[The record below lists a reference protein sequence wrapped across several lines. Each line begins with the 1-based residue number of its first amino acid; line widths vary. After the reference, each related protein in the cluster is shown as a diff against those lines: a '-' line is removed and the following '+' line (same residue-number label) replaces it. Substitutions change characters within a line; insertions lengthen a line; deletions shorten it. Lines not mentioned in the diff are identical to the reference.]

1 MSSSSRCLEMWKSS
15 PTEADS
21 VRRRSVLQ
29 RSVAAMS
36 IVATLA
42 GCATGAALREARRAE
57 ERQDY
62 DVAVVEYNRALQRD
76 PDNVDA
82 RTGLQRAKLRASQEH
97 FTRARRFAAN
107 GRLDEAAVEYKL
119 AVELNPDNPVIVQ
132 ELEQIQNQLRA
143 KVAINRDGK
152 TDLEALVERMKAQRL
167 PGTEIAA
174 EPLPDELIFR
184 SSPNDVIIRA
194 LAQLAKVNVV
204 FDPAF
209 RPSPISIEIRNQTF
223 AEALQSITASTQNF
237 YRVTAPRT
245 ITIIPDTAAKR
256 REYEEDIVRTFYLSN
271 ADPKETMD
279 LLRVVID
286 ARRIG
291 AIQGT
296 NAITITDTAERVEAA
311 GRLIS
316 IIDKARPEVMTDVEL
331 LEVNRTRFTEYGLQF
346 ASPGSA
352 GINGIADANRT
363 GLTLD
368 DLKNL
373 SGSQILMT
381 QVPGVYYRLLKQD
394 RTTRVLANPQL
405 RSQVGY
411 SAQAQFGDRVPVP
424 VTTFS
429 PIATGGVNQQPI
441 TSYNYENIGVN
452 IDITP
457 RTHMNNE
464 VTLALTIQVTSI
476 SGTGFGG
483 LPTFGNRSIKTT
495 IRLKDGETNM
505 LAGLIRDDERKVRDG
520 IPGLSDIPGIGHL
533 LGHSS
538 TDRTQTDVIVMLTP
552 RIVRVLELSEEDLRA
567 FQMGRDSGSTITAP
581 GRLGGPP
588 GGMPLPGL
596 PDEPSIDR
604 PVIDP
609 NVGAPLP
616 GAPQPAK
623 PVLPPA
629 PPPQTPPSPGQ
640 APPPR

>member
-1 MSSSSRCLEMWKSS
+1 MTS
-15 PTEADS
+15 
-21 VRRRSVLQ
+21 
-29 RSVAAMS
+29 
-36 IVATLA
+36 
-42 GCATGAALREARRAE
+42 AALREARRAE

-62 DVAVVEYNRALQRD
+62 DVAVVEYHPRAPSATQ
-76 PDNVDA
+76 
-82 RTGLQRAKLRASQEH
+82 TTSTRAPASSAPSCAPSQDH
-97 FTRARRFAAN
+97 FTRARRLSGT
-107 GRLDEAAVEYKL
+107 GRLEEAATEYKI
-119 AVELNPDNPVIVQ
+119 AAELNPDNPVIAQ

-143 KVAINRDGK
+143 KIAINRDGK
-152 TDLEALVERMKAQRL
+152 TELEALVDRMKGQRL
-167 PGTEIAA
+167 PGLDVPAD
-174 EPLPDELIFR
+174 PLPDELIFR
-184 SSPNDVIIRA
+184 DASNQVIIRA
-194 LAQLAKVNVV
+194 LAQMAKVNVV

-223 AEALQSITASTQNF
+223 AEALQSITASTQTF

-245 ITIIPDTAAKR
+245 ITIIPDTPAKR

-271 ADPKETMD
+271 ADLKETMD
-279 LLRVVID
+279 LLRIVID

-291 AIQGT
+291 AMQGT
-296 NAITITDTAERVEAA
+296 NAITITDTAERIEAA

-331 LEVNRTRFTEYGLQF
+331 LEVNRQKFTEYGLQF

-352 GINGIADANRT
+352 GINGVADVNKP
-363 GLTLD
+363 GLTFD
-368 DLKNL
+368 DLRNL
-373 SGSQILMT
+373 TGSQIFMT
-381 QVPGVYYRLLKQD
+381 QVPGVYYRLVKQD

-441 TSYNYENIGVN
+441 TSFNYENIGVN

-483 LPTFGNRSIKTT
+483 LPTFGNRLIKTT

-505 LAGLIRDDERKVRDG
+505 LAGLIRDDERKIRDG

-538 TDRTQTDVIVMLTP
+538 NERQQTDVIVMLTP
-552 RIVRVLELSEEDLRA
+552 RIVRVLELTEEDLRG
-567 FQMGRDSGSTITAP
+567 FQMGSGCRSRRHHGRTRGRTRRRCDAPAAGSGTRSKSSERAQRPATAW
-581 GRLGGPP
+581 R
-588 GGMPLPGL
+588 
-596 PDEPSIDR
+596 R
-604 PVIDP
+604 C
-609 NVGAPLP
+609 
-616 GAPQPAK
+616 QPAQ

-629 PPPQTPPSPGQ
+629 PQPQTPPNPGQ
-640 APPPR
+640 ATPPR

>member
-1 MSSSSRCLEMWKSS
+1 MFSRFEIKSS
-15 PTEADS
+15 I
-21 VRRRSVLQ
+21 
-29 RSVAAMS
+29 AALS
-36 IVATLA
+36 IVALLS
-42 GCATGAALREARRAE
+42 GCVTGAALREARRAE

-62 DVAVVEYNRALQRD
+62 DLAVVEYTRAVQHD

-82 RTGLQRAKLRASQEH
+82 RSGLQRAKLRASQDH
-97 FTRARRFAAN
+97 FTRARRLSAT
-107 GRLDEAAVEYKL
+107 GRLEDAASEYKL
-119 AVELNPDNPVIVQ
+119 AAELNPDNPVIGA
-132 ELEQIQNQLRA
+132 ELEQTQNQLRA
-143 KVAINRDGK
+143 RIAINRDGK
-152 TDLEALVERMKAQRL
+152 TELEALVERMKRQRL
-167 PGTEIAA
+167 PGLEVPAD
-174 EPLPDELIFR
+174 PLPDELIFR
-184 SSPNDVIIRA
+184 DASSQVIIRA
-194 LAQLAKVNVV
+194 IAQMAKVNVV

-223 AEALQSITASTQNF
+223 AEALQSITGSTQTF

-245 ITIIPDTAAKR
+245 ITIIPDTPAKR

-271 ADPKETMD
+271 ADLKETMD
-279 LLRVVID
+279 LLRIVID

-296 NAITITDTAERVEAA
+296 NAITITDTAERIEAA

-316 IIDKARPEVMTDVEL
+316 MIDKARPEVMTDVEL
-331 LEVNRTRFTEYGLQF
+331 LEVNRARFTEYGLQF

-352 GINGIADANRT
+352 GINGVADVNRP
-363 GLTLD
+363 GLTFD

-373 SGSQILMT
+373 TGSQILMT

-411 SAQAQFGDRVPVP
+411 SAQAEFGDRVPVP

-441 TSYNYENIGVN
+441 TSFNYENIGVN

-464 VTLALTIQVTSI
+464 VTLALAIRVTSI

-483 LPTFGNRSIKTT
+483 LPTFGNRLIKTT

-520 IPGLSDIPGIGHL
+520 IPGLSDIPGIGRM
-533 LGHSS
+533 LGHTS
-538 TDRTQTDVIVMLTP
+538 TDRNQTDVIVMLTP
-552 RIVRVLELSEEDLRA
+552 RIVRVLELTEEDLRG
-567 FQMGRDSGSTITAP
+567 FQMGRDTGAAGGIVG
-581 GRLGGPP
+581 GRLGGP
-588 GGMPLPGL
+588 GVGIPLPM
-596 PDEPSIDR
+596 PDQPPVPEPDAA
-604 PVIDP
+604 
-609 NVGAPLP
+609 APLP
-616 GAPQPAK
+616 GAPVQ
-623 PVLPPA
+623 PVLPPTPA
-629 PPPQTPPSPGQ
+629 PQTPPSRGQ
-640 APPPR
+640 TPPR

>member
-1 MSSSSRCLEMWKSS
+1 MFSRFELKS
-15 PTEADS
+15 
-21 VRRRSVLQ
+21 
-29 RSVAAMS
+29 SVAALS
-36 IVATLA
+36 IIALLS
-42 GCATGAALREARRAE
+42 GCVTGAALREARRAE

-62 DVAVVEYNRALQRD
+62 DLAVVAYTRAVQHD
-76 PDNVDA
+76 PNNVDA
-82 RTGLQRAKLRASQEH
+82 RAGLRRAKLRASQDH
-97 FTRARRFAAN
+97 FTRARRLSAT
-107 GRLDEAAVEYKL
+107 GRLEEAAGEYKL
-119 AVELNPDNPVIVQ
+119 AAELNPDNPVIVA
-132 ELEQIQNQLRA
+132 ELEQTQNQLRA
-143 KVAINRDGK
+143 RIAINRDGK
-152 TDLEALVERMKAQRL
+152 TELEALVERMKRQRL
-167 PGTEIAA
+167 PGLEVPA

-184 SSPNDVIIRA
+184 DASNQVIIRA
-194 LAQLAKVNVV
+194 LAQMAKVNVV

-223 AEALQSITASTQNF
+223 AEALQSITGSTQTF

-245 ITIIPDTAAKR
+245 ITIIPDTPAKR

-271 ADPKETMD
+271 ADLKETMD
-279 LLRVVID
+279 LLRIVID

-296 NAITITDTAERVEAA
+296 NAITITDTAERIEAA

-316 IIDKARPEVMTDVEL
+316 MIDKARPEVMTDVEL

-352 GINGIADANRT
+352 GVDGAADVNRT
-363 GLTLD
+363 GLTFN

-373 SGSQILMT
+373 TGSQILMT

-411 SAQAQFGDRVPVP
+411 SAQAEFGDRVPVP

-464 VTLALTIQVTSI
+464 VTLALVIRVTSI

-483 LPTFGNRSIKTT
+483 LPTFGNRLIKTT

-505 LAGLIRDDERKVRDG
+505 LAGLIRDDERKARDG

-533 LGHSS
+533 LGQSS
-538 TDRTQTDVIVMLTP
+538 TDRNQTDVIVMLTP
-552 RIVRVLELSEEDLRA
+552 RIVRVLELTEEDLRG
-567 FQMGRDSGSTITAP
+567 FQVGRDTGSPGAITG
-581 GRLGGPP
+581 GRLGGP
-588 GGMPLPGL
+588 GVGIPLPL
-596 PDEPSIDR
+596 PDQP
-604 PVIDP
+604 PAPDP
-609 NVGAPLP
+609 DAVVPAP
-616 GAPQPAK
+616 GAPVQPL
-623 PVLPPA
+623 LPPA
-629 PPPQTPPSPGQ
+629 PAPQTPPSRGQ
-640 APPPR
+640 APPR

>member
-1 MSSSSRCLEMWKSS
+1 MKKATKTNRKEKMIRLAVVGLVWAFAITLYCLPWTR
-15 PTEADS
+15 TEAAAAAPRPIEQFN
-21 VRRRSVLQ
+21 RRPVPNYDLNAARNLQ
-29 RSVAAMS
+29 NMRQ
-36 IVATLA
+36 
-42 GCATGAALREARRAE
+42 ATGAQL
-57 ERQDY
+57 
-62 DVAVVEYNRALQRD
+62 
-76 PDNVDA
+76 
-82 RTGLQRAKLRASQEH
+82 
-97 FTRARRFAAN
+97 
-107 GRLDEAAVEYKL
+107 AAVQTLKT
-119 AVELNPDNPVIVQ
+119 ASSAQNMQVRWNTFGGSPDVMYDFASP
-132 ELEQIQNQLRA
+132 A
-143 KVAINRDGK
+143 Y
-152 TDLEALVERMKAQRL
+152 
-167 PGTEIAA
+167 PGTPEEAGRAFLTQNAAAFGIANINNLRLFSQTQA
-174 EPLPDELIFR
+174 LGGTLLRFQQTFGGIDVKDGGVGLVLNA
-184 SSPNDVIIRA
+184 SNQVIIRA
-194 LAQLAKVNVV
+194 LAQMAKVNVV

-223 AEALQSITASTQNF
+223 AEALQSITGSTQTF

-245 ITIIPDTAAKR
+245 ITIIPDTPAKR

-271 ADPKETMD
+271 ADLKETMD
-279 LLRVVID
+279 LLRIVID

-296 NAITITDTAERVEAA
+296 NAITITDTAERIEAA

-316 IIDKARPEVMTDVEL
+316 MIDKARPEVMTDVEL
-331 LEVNRTRFTEYGLQF
+331 LEVNRARFTEYGLQF
-346 ASPGSA
+346 ASPNSA
-352 GINGIADANRT
+352 GPNGIADVNRT
-363 GLTLD
+363 GLTFN

-373 SGSQILMT
+373 TGSQILMT

-411 SAQAQFGDRVPVP
+411 SAQAEFGDRVPVP

-464 VTLALTIQVTSI
+464 VTLALAIRVTSI

-483 LPTFGNRSIKTT
+483 LPTFGNRLIKTT

-533 LGHSS
+533 LGQSS
-538 TDRTQTDVIVMLTP
+538 TDRNQTDVIVMLTP
-552 RIVRVLELSEEDLRA
+552 RIVRVLELTEEDLRG
-567 FQMGRDSGSTITAP
+567 FQMGRDTGTTGAIP
-581 GRLGGPP
+581 GGRLGGP
-588 GGMPLPGL
+588 GVGIPLPL
-596 PDEPSIDR
+596 PDQPPAPDPDAAVPS
-604 PVIDP
+604 
-609 NVGAPLP
+609 P
-616 GAPQPAK
+616 GAPVQ

-629 PPPQTPPSPGQ
+629 PAPQTPPGRGQ
-640 APPPR
+640 TPPR

>member
-1 MSSSSRCLEMWKSS
+1 MSS

-21 VRRRSVLQ
+21 VFFRYEPARWI
-29 RSVAAMS
+29 AAAS
-36 IVATLA
+36 IIAALSACV
-42 GCATGAALREARRAE
+42 TGAALREARRAE
-57 ERQDY
+57 ERLDY
-62 DVAVVEYNRALQRD
+62 DLAVVEYNRALQRD
-76 PDNVDA
+76 PDNVNA
-82 RTGLQRAKLRASQEH
+82 RVGLQRARLRASQDH
-97 FTRARRFAAN
+97 FTRARRFVAN
-107 GRLDEAAVEYKL
+107 GRLEEAAAEYKV
-119 AVELNPDNPVIVQ
+119 AAELNPDNRVIVE
-132 ELEQIQNQLRA
+132 ELEQTQNQLRA
-143 KVAINRDGK
+143 KIAINRNGK
-152 TDLEALVERMKAQRL
+152 TDLEALVERMKGQRL
-167 PGTEIAA
+167 PGIDVPAD
-174 EPLPDELIFR
+174 PLPDELIFR
-184 SSPNDVIIRA
+184 NSPNDVIIRA

-209 RPSPISIEIRNQTF
+209 RASPISIEIRNQAF
-223 AEALQSITASTQNF
+223 GEALQSITTSTQNF

-245 ITIIPDTAAKR
+245 ITIIPDTPAKR

-271 ADPKETMD
+271 ADLKETMD
-279 LLRVVID
+279 LLRIVID

-316 IIDKARPEVMTDVEL
+316 MIDKARPEVMTDVEL

-346 ASPGSA
+346 ASPGSE
-352 GINGIADANRT
+352 GINGVADVNRT
-363 GLTLD
+363 GLTFD
-368 DLKNL
+368 DLRNL
-373 SGSQILMT
+373 TGSQILMT

-476 SGTGFGG
+476 SGSGFGG
-483 LPTFGNRSIKTT
+483 LPTFGNRLIKTT
-495 IRLKDGETNM
+495 IRLRDGETNM

-538 TDRTQTDVIVMLTP
+538 NDRTQTDVIVMLTP
-552 RIVRVLELSEEDLRA
+552 RIVRVLELSEDDLRA
-567 FQMGRDSGSTITAP
+567 FQMGRDSSSTGTAP
-581 GRLGGPP
+581 GGRIGAPP
-588 GGMPLPGL
+588 GGIPLPMT
-596 PDEPSIDR
+596 PDEPPVPDR
-604 PVIDP
+604 PDVAPDP
-609 NVGAPLP
+609 GAPLP
-616 GAPQPAK
+616 GVPQPAK
-623 PVLPPA
+623 PVLPPQ
-629 PPPQTPPSPGQ
+629 PPPNPGQ

>member
-1 MSSSSRCLEMWKSS
+1 VVYRFAPKRWL
-15 PTEADS
+15 
-21 VRRRSVLQ
+21 
-29 RSVAAMS
+29 AA
-36 IVATLA
+36 LA
-42 GCATGAALREARRAE
+42 LAAALPGCVTSASLREARRAE

-62 DVAVVEYNRALQRD
+62 DFAVVEYTRALQAD
-76 PDNVDA
+76 PDNVNA
-82 RTGLQRAKLRASQEH
+82 REGLRRARLRASQDH
-97 FTRARRFAAN
+97 FTMARRLSAN
-107 GRLDEAAVEYKL
+107 GRLEEAASEYKL
-119 AVELNPDNPVIVQ
+119 AAELNPDNRVIVE
-132 ELEQIQNQLRA
+132 ELEKTQNQLRA
-143 KVAINRDGK
+143 KIAVNRGGK
-152 TDLEALVERMKAQRL
+152 TDLEALVERMMGQRL
-167 PGTEIAA
+167 PGLEVPA

-184 SSPNDVIIRA
+184 NSPNDVIIRA

-223 AEALQSITASTQNF
+223 GEALQSITASTQNF
-237 YRVTAPRT
+237 YRATAPRT
-245 ITIIPDTAAKR
+245 ITVIPDTPAKR

-271 ADPKETMD
+271 ADLKETMD

-291 AIQGT
+291 AMQGT

-316 IIDKARPEVMTDVEL
+316 MIDKARPEVMTDVEL
-331 LEVNRTRFTEYGLQF
+331 LEVNRTRLTEYGLQL

-352 GINGIADANRT
+352 GINGAADVNRP

-368 DLKNL
+368 DLRNL
-373 SGSQILMT
+373 SGSQVLMT
-381 QVPGVYYRLLKQD
+381 QVPGLYYRLLKQD

-411 SAQAQFGDRVPVP
+411 SAQAQFGDRVPLP

-429 PIATGGVNQQPI
+429 PIAPGGVNQQPI
-441 TSYNYENIGVN
+441 TSFNYENIGVN

-483 LPTFGNRSIKTT
+483 LPTFGNRLIKTT
-495 IRLKDGETNM
+495 IRLRDGETNM

-538 TDRTQTDVIVMLTP
+538 NERNQTDVIVMLTP
-552 RIVRVLELSEEDLRA
+552 RIVRVLELSEDDLRA
-567 FQMGRDSGSTITAP
+567 FQMGRDSSSTGTAP
-581 GRLGGPP
+581 AGRLGGPSG
-588 GGMPLPGL
+588 GGMMLPL
-596 PDEPSIDR
+596 PDEPPATVQPDVA
-604 PVIDP
+604 PEA
-609 NVGAPLP
+609 GAPLP
-616 GAPQPAK
+616 GVPQPAR
-623 PVLPPA
+623 PVLPPPA
-629 PPPQTPPSPGQ
+629 PPQTPPNPGQ

>member
-1 MSSSSRCLEMWKSS
+1 VL
-15 PTEADS
+15 
-21 VRRRSVLQ
+21 RRLLSNRA
-29 RSVAAMS
+29 VAALA
-36 IVATLA
+36 IVASLA
-42 GCATGAALREARRAE
+42 GCVTSAALHEARRAE

-62 DVAVVEYNRALQRD
+62 DVAVVEFTRAVQAD
-76 PDNVDA
+76 PNNIDA
-82 RTGLQRAKLRASQEH
+82 RSGLQRAKLRASQDH
-97 FTRARRFAAN
+97 FTRARRLS
-107 GRLDEAAVEYKL
+107 GTGHLEEAATEYKI
-119 AVELNPDNPVIVQ
+119 AAELNPDNPVIAQ

-143 KVAINRDGK
+143 KIAINRNGK
-152 TDLEALVERMKAQRL
+152 TELEALVDRMKGQRL
-167 PGTEIAA
+167 PGLDVPAD
-174 EPLPDELIFR
+174 PLPDELIFR
-184 SSPNDVIIRA
+184 DASNQVIIRA
-194 LAQLAKVNVV
+194 LAQMAKVNVV

-223 AEALQSITASTQNF
+223 AEALQSIVASTQTF

-245 ITIIPDTAAKR
+245 ITIIPDTPAKR

-271 ADPKETMD
+271 ADLKETMD
-279 LLRVVID
+279 LLRIVID

-296 NAITITDTAERVEAA
+296 NAITITDTAERIEAA

-331 LEVNRTRFTEYGLQF
+331 LEVNRSRFKEYGLQF

-352 GINGIADANRT
+352 GINGVADVNKP

-368 DLKNL
+368 DLRNL
-373 SGSQILMT
+373 TGSQVFMT
-381 QVPGVYYRLLKQD
+381 QVPGVYYRLVKQD

-441 TSYNYENIGVN
+441 TSFNYENIGVN

-483 LPTFGNRSIKTT
+483 LPTFGNRLIKTT

-505 LAGLIRDDERKVRDG
+505 LAGLIRDDERKIRDG

-538 TDRTQTDVIVMLTP
+538 NEQNQTDVIVMLTP
-552 RIVRVLELSEEDLRA
+552 RIVRVLELTEEDLRG
-567 FQMGRDSGSTITAP
+567 FQMGRDVGTAGGGAG
-581 GRLGGPP
+581 GRVGGPAGGVMLPLPDQPPAPNPANDPNAPPPQP
-588 GGMPLPGL
+588 GGA
-596 PDEPSIDR
+596 
-604 PVIDP
+604 V
-609 NVGAPLP
+609 
-616 GAPQPAK
+616 Q

-629 PPPQTPPSPGQ
+629 PQPQTPPNPGQ
-640 APPPR
+640 ATAPR

>member
-1 MSSSSRCLEMWKSS
+1 VLSRLEPKRWI
-15 PTEADS
+15 
-21 VRRRSVLQ
+21 
-29 RSVAAMS
+29 AAAS
-36 IVATLA
+36 IVATLSA
-42 GCATGAALREARRAE
+42 CATSGSVRDARRAE

-62 DVAVVEYNRALQRD
+62 DLAVVEYNRALQRD
-76 PDNVDA
+76 PDNVNA
-82 RTGLQRAKLRASQEH
+82 RTGLQRARLRASQEH
-97 FTRARRFAAN
+97 FTRARRLVAN
-107 GRLDEAAVEYKL
+107 GRLEEAATEYKL
-119 AVELNPDNPVIVQ
+119 AVELNPDNPVIVE
-132 ELEQIQNQLRA
+132 ELERTQNQLRA
-143 KVAINRDGK
+143 KIPINRDGK
-152 TDLEALVERMKAQRL
+152 TDLEALVERMRGQRL
-167 PGTEIAA
+167 PGLEVPA

-184 SSPNDVIIRA
+184 NSPNDVIIRA

-237 YRVTAPRT
+237 YRVTAQRT
-245 ITIIPDTAAKR
+245 ITVIPDTPAKR
-256 REYEEDIVRTFYLSN
+256 REYEEDVVRTFYLSN
-271 ADPKETMD
+271 ADLKETMD
-279 LLRVVID
+279 LLRIVID

-311 GRLIS
+311 GRLIGM
-316 IIDKARPEVMTDVEL
+316 IDKARPEVMTDVEL
-331 LEVNRTRFTEYGLQF
+331 LEVNRNRFTEYGLQF

-352 GINGIADANRT
+352 GINGVIDVNKP

-368 DLKNL
+368 DLRNL
-373 SGSQILMT
+373 SGSQVFMT
-381 QVPGVYYRLLKQD
+381 QVPGLYYRLLKTD

-411 SAQAQFGDRVPVP
+411 SAQAEFGDRVPVP

-429 PIATGGVNQQPI
+429 PIAAGGVSQQPI
-441 TSYNYENIGVN
+441 TSFNYENIGVN

-464 VTLALTIQVTSI
+464 VTLALTIRVTSI

-483 LPTFGNRSIKTT
+483 LPTFGNRLVKTT

-505 LAGLIRDDERKVRDG
+505 LAGLIRDDERKIRDG

-533 LGHSS
+533 LGQSS
-538 TDRTQTDVIVMLTP
+538 NERNQTDVIVMLTP
-552 RIVRVLELSEEDLRA
+552 RIVRVLDLSEDDLRA
-567 FQMGRDSGSTITAP
+567 FQMGRDASSTGAAPP

-588 GGMPLPGL
+588 GGTMFPLPES
-596 PDEPSIDR
+596 PVPDR
-604 PVIDP
+604 PDV
-609 NVGAPLP
+609 APVP
-616 GAPQPAK
+616 EAPQPGVPQPAQ

-629 PPPQTPPSPGQ
+629 TPPPTPPKPGPGQ
-640 APPPR
+640 ATPPR

>member
-1 MSSSSRCLEMWKSS
+1 MSTSL

-21 VRRRSVLQ
+21 VLSRLPSKH
-29 RSVAAMS
+29 SVAALVT
-36 IVATLA
+36 IALLA
-42 GCATGAALREARRAE
+42 GCVTSAALREARRAE

-62 DVAVVEYNRALQRD
+62 DVAVVEFTRALQAD
-76 PDNVDA
+76 PNNIDA
-82 RTGLQRAKLRASQEH
+82 RSGLQRAKLRASQDH
-97 FTRARRFAAN
+97 FTRARRFSGT
-107 GRLDEAAVEYKL
+107 GRLEEAATEYKI
-119 AVELNPDNPVIVQ
+119 AAELNPDNPVIAQ
-132 ELEQIQNQLRA
+132 ELEQVQNQLRA
-143 KVAINRDGK
+143 KIAINRDGR
-152 TDLEALVERMKAQRL
+152 TELEALVDRMKGQRL
-167 PGTEIAA
+167 PGLDVPA

-184 SSPNDVIIRA
+184 DASNQVIIRA
-194 LAQLAKVNVV
+194 LAQMAKVNVV

-223 AEALQSITASTQNF
+223 AEALQSIAGSTQTF

-245 ITIIPDTAAKR
+245 ITIIPDTPAKR

-271 ADPKETMD
+271 ADLKETMD
-279 LLRVVID
+279 LLRIVID

-291 AIQGT
+291 AMQGT
-296 NAITITDTAERVEAA
+296 NAITITDTAERIEAA

-331 LEVNRTRFTEYGLQF
+331 LEVNRQKFTEYGLQF

-352 GINGIADANRT
+352 GINGLADVNKP
-363 GLTLD
+363 GLTFD
-368 DLKNL
+368 DLRNL
-373 SGSQILMT
+373 TGSQIFMT
-381 QVPGVYYRLLKQD
+381 QVPGVYYRLVKQD

-441 TSYNYENIGVN
+441 TSFNYENIGVN

-483 LPTFGNRSIKTT
+483 LPTFGNRLIKTT

-505 LAGLIRDDERKVRDG
+505 LAGLIRDDERKIRDG

-538 TDRTQTDVIVMLTP
+538 NDRQQTDVIVMLTP
-552 RIVRVLELSEEDLRA
+552 RIVRVLELTEEDLRG
-567 FQMGRDSGSTITAP
+567 FQMGRDVGAGGITG
-581 GRLGGPP
+581 GRVGGPAGGAMLPLPDQAPAPNPANEPNVPPQP
-588 GGMPLPGL
+588 GGA
-596 PDEPSIDR
+596 
-604 PVIDP
+604 V
-609 NVGAPLP
+609 
-616 GAPQPAK
+616 QPAQ
-623 PVLPPA
+623 PVLPPV
-629 PPPQTPPSPGQ
+629 PPPQTPPNPGQ
-640 APPPR
+640 ANPPR